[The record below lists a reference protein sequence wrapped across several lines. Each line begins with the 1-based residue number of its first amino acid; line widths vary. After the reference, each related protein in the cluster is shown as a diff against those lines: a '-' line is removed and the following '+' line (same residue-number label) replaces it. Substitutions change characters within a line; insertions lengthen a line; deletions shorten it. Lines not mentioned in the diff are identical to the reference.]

1 MAPPGS
7 LWGGQNPRVQCA
19 CCIDMDARVC
29 LSVRAMCRL
38 FDLRGRGSKTVEIAH
53 KASLARKQ
61 GKQLNSWC
69 GVEVER
75 SVQLP

>member
-1 MAPPGS
+1 
-7 LWGGQNPRVQCA
+7 
-19 CCIDMDARVC
+19 MDARVC
-29 LSVRAMCRL
+29 LSVRAMGRL
-38 FDLRGRGSKTVEIAH
+38 FDLRGRGSKTVDIAH

-75 SVQLP
+75 SVRLP